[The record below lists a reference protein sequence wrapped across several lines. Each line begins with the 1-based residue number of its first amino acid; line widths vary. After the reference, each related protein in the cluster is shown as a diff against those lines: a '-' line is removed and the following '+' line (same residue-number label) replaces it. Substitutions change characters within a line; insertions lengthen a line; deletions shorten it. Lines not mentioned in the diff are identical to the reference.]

1 MNSYIKTLNQLSE
14 TPSEFGGRAV
24 GDPKKVIRNISETG
38 RKNRL
43 YGGIALIFLGLGFS
57 VLAPPNSSPIFF
69 VLLSGIFTSGWLVL
83 LESTSQVCV
92 YHGFLGT
99 HESSS
104 GAKKHENEDIAR
116 ACRTRSWGIIFQSI
130 IGGVLITLVMAYF
143 LS

>member
-1 MNSYIKTLNQLSE
+1 MNSYIKTLNRLSG

-24 GDPKKVIRNISETG
+24 GDPKKVIRNISEAG

-43 YGGIALIFLGLGFS
+43 YGGIALISLGLGFS
-57 VLAPPNSSPIFF
+57 LLGPPSSSPLFF
-69 VLLSGIFTSGWLVL
+69 TLSFGIFTSGCLVL

-104 GAKKHENEDIAR
+104 GGKRHENEDIAR
-116 ACRTRSWGIIFQSI
+116 ACRTRSWGIIFQSM
-130 IGGVLITLVMAYF
+130 IGGLLITLVLAYF

>member
-1 MNSYIKTLNQLSE
+1 VE
-14 TPSEFGGRAV
+14 
-24 GDPKKVIRNISETG
+24 DPKKVIRNISETG

-57 VLAPPNSSPIFF
+57 VLAPPSSSLIFF
-69 VLLSGIFTSGWLVL
+69 ALLSGIFTSGCLVL

-104 GAKKHENEDIAR
+104 GGKRHENEDIAR
-116 ACRTRSWGIIFQSI
+116 ACRTRSWGIIFQSV
-130 IGGVLITLVMAYF
+130 IGGVMITIVLAYF

>member
-1 MNSYIKTLNQLSE
+1 M
-14 TPSEFGGRAV
+14 
-24 GDPKKVIRNISETG
+24 GDAKGAIRNISEAG

-43 YGGIALIFLGLGFS
+43 YGGIALISLGLGFS
-57 VLAPPNSSPIFF
+57 LLGPPSGGPLFF
-69 VLLSGIFTSGWLVL
+69 TLSFGIFTSGCLVL

-104 GAKKHENEDIAR
+104 GGKRHENEDIAR
-116 ACRTRSWGIIFQSI
+116 ACRTRSWGIIFQSM
-130 IGGVLITLVMAYF
+130 IGGLLITLVLAYF

>member
-1 MNSYIKTLNQLSE
+1 MNSYIKTLNQLLE

-57 VLAPPNSSPIFF
+57 ALAPPSSSLIFF
-69 VLLSGIFTSGWLVL
+69 ALLSGIFTSGCLVL

-104 GAKKHENEDIAR
+104 GGKRHENEDIAR
-116 ACRTRSWGIIFQSI
+116 ACRTRSWGIIFQSV
-130 IGGVLITLVMAYF
+130 IGGVMITIVLAYF

>member
-57 VLAPPNSSPIFF
+57 VLAPPSSSPIFF
-69 VLLSGIFTSGWLVL
+69 ALLSGIFTSGCLVL
-83 LESTSQVCV
+83 LESNSQVCV

-104 GAKKHENEDIAR
+104 GGKRHENEDIAR
-116 ACRTRSWGIIFQSI
+116 ACRTRSWGIIFQSV
-130 IGGVLITLVMAYF
+130 IGGVMITIVLAYF